1 MSLKKQA
8 ITSIIWDFL
17 GKISIQ
23 GSNFIVSIF
32 LARLL
37 SPTDFGL
44 VALVMVVLNILSI
57 FMDVGLS
64 SGLIQRRRVLPIH
77 FYSVFYFNLFF
88 AVFLTLITFFSSGH
102 IAIFFKQPEL
112 KLLIEVMSIIF
123 VINSFGS
130 IHRVI
135 LIKNLQY
142 KILTKVN
149 FFSFLIG
156 GIVGIVLALNN
167 FGVWSL
173 VFQNIIGNILGTV
186 LLWKY
191 SLWRPKFLFSLKALI
206 QLWSFGFKMF
216 LAAVIDKVFSQLDYL
231 VIGKIFSPA
240 TLGYFQ
246 RAKSLNS
253 LIISYS
259 SGSIMQVMFPVLS
272 KIQNDLER
280 FRNVVLKV
288 LAIICFMVF
297 FLIGFFYLNA
307 KEVIVLLF
315 SDKWLPSVE
324 MFKILVLSAFAFPI
338 SALLVNILSS
348 RGNSTDFLKLDIYK
362 KISLSL
368 VFFIGFHFGIYGFL
382 YGLIYQA
389 FFAVFINAV
398 YAAKEIKLD
407 KKIFFKVML
416 HHAIVGVLGVII
428 TYFIIQFLKIN
439 NLFLSLIFK
448 GLIFSVVYLLF
459 SFIFK
464 VDGIKIIIEE
474 IKKFFKGRKNA

>member
-17 GKISIQ
+17 GKVSIQ

-37 SPTDFGL
+37 SPSDFGL

-64 SGLIQRRRVLPIH
+64 SGLIQRRKVLPIH
-77 FYSVFYFNLFF
+77 FYSVFYFNLLF
-88 AVFLTLITFFSSGH
+88 AVFLTLITFFSSEY

-123 VINSFGS
+123 IINSLGS
-130 IHRVI
+130 IHKVI

-149 FFSFLIG
+149 FLSFSIG

-191 SLWRPKFLFSLKALI
+191 SAWRPKFLFSLKALL

-280 FRNVVLKV
+280 FKKVVLKV
-288 LAIICFMVF
+288 LALICFMVF
-297 FLIGFFYLNA
+297 FLMGFFYLNA

-368 VFFIGFHFGIYGFL
+368 VFLIGFHFGIYGFL

-389 FFAVFINAV
+389 FFAVFINTV

-407 KKIFFKVML
+407 KKIFFKVMF
-416 HHAIVGVLGVII
+416 HHAIVGVWGVII
-428 TYFIIQFLKIN
+428 TYFIVQFLKVN
-439 NLFLSLIFK
+439 NLFLNLIFK
-448 GLIFSVVYLLF
+448 GLIFSIVYLLF
-459 SFIFK
+459 SFMFK
-464 VDGIKIIIEE
+464 VDGMKIIIEE
-474 IKKFFKGRKNA
+474 MNKFFKRRNNA